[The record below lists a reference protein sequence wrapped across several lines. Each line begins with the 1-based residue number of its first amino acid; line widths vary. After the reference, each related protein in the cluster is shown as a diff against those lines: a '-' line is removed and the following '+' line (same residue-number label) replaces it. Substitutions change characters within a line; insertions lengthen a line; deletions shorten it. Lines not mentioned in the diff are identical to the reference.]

1 MGKLHDCKRGLD
13 TATPSDYNRW
23 WRERTADRACIAELE
38 AKFSE
43 KYWDEVGVE
52 MLQLKEVIQRMH
64 ESVERWDLGLI
75 DEQDCLD
82 LLCKGL
88 EALLPENQ
96 HE

>member
-1 MGKLHDCKRGLD
+1 MSDSAVYWVDECAKLQTELEEKDKR
-13 TATPSDYNRW
+13 
-23 WRERTADRACIAELE
+23 IAELE

-64 ESVERWDLGLI
+64 ESVERWNLGLI

-88 EALLPENQ
+88 KALLPENQ